1 MTKRYYIDMSSIF
14 NAYPYNYKQF
24 RKVLGRVIRN
34 PRLSYNMG
42 LSNQP
47 KVLTFDLPYYNEESE
62 KSILD
67 YISFQLKMFV
77 GNRKV
82 IIREK
87 NW

>member
-1 MTKRYYIDMSSIF
+1 MSSIF

-24 RKVLGRVIRN
+24 RKVLGRAIRN

-42 LSNQP
+42 LPNQP
-47 KVLTFDLPYYNEESE
+47 KVLTFNLPYYNEESE